1 MVGVLDDIA
10 GEVPVLVLPDKGL
23 ELSSSIRDLIHRHL
37 GPAFVPERI
46 LTLSHL
52 GIEKV
57 PITSSGKIQKSQLSS
72 IVREFLSREEEA
84 PEQTSESQLRNPVL
98 AAYTK
103 ATNIPADT
111 LETTAEVSQF
121 TDSITLMRVRAYLRK
136 NTGLV
141 LTAKEMS
148 QHPTIES
155 QIGLL
160 QERTPNQRFVPP
172 KELVFRGP
180 PMLDELELLVGG
192 VDEAQNMVSKI
203 SKVLENKG
211 FSWSQVSGVIPMNDS
226 LQVLQDTGFLDTCNF
241 SIAVQTDSSSVQVRK
256 KRLDSLE
263 RMMLIVSGS
272 SFGTTENPTLSPNSN
287 LFRCRRQQGQGILC
301 DTESPRSSLGFLS
314 HRWGIS

>member
-1 MVGVLDDIA
+1 MGVADDIA

-23 ELSSSIRDLIHRHL
+23 EISSSIRDLIHRHL

-84 PEQTSESQLRNPVL
+84 PEQTSKSQLRNPVL
-98 AAYTK
+98 AAYAK

-111 LETTAEVSQF
+111 LETTADVSQF

-148 QHPTIES
+148 QHSTIES

-160 QERTPNQRFVPP
+160 QERTPDQRFDPP

-180 PMLDELELLVGG
+180 PKLDELELLVGD

-211 FSWSQVSGVIPMNDS
+211 FSWSQVSDVIPMNDS

-256 KRLDSLE
+256 KPLDSLK
-263 RMMLIVSGS
+263 RMMLTVSGS
-272 SFGTTENPTLSPNSN
+272 SFGATENPTLSPNSN
-287 LFRCRRQQGQGILC
+287 LFRCRRQQEQGILC
-301 DTESPRSSLGFLS
+301 DTESPRPSMGFLS
-314 HRWGIS
+314 DRWGVS